1 MGQAFTHCCACGFR
15 PLDGNGQQWS
25 TVLASKRQQNELCF
39 SAQKTWKRR
48 TKRNATVELTVR
60 GYKLLNS
67 AVDGTTPTTVPGQHG
82 DVGTDKLRLVTVKSD
97 HLAVVWMLFVG
108 LWRTN
113 LVSSRTNFYH
123 PSVPHRPPIYASI
136 CSPFFLMSNSGQYSY
151 LHEKDSAWYAKW
163 KSLVALMLTA
173 PRSGGGRRHQWLSGL
188 VAAWESIGATD
199 FMDLYISIF

>member
-123 PSVPHRPPIYASI
+123 PSVPHRPPYLCIHLLSI
-136 CSPFFLMSNSGQYSY
+136 LFNVQQRAIFILTWKRLSMIRKVEIACSSDADCSKIRRWQKAPVAVRLGC
-151 LHEKDSAWYAKW
+151 
-163 KSLVALMLTA
+163 SLGKH
-173 PRSGGGRRHQWLSGL
+173 RCNGFYGL
-188 VAAWESIGATD
+188 VH
-199 FMDLYISIF
+199 